1 MSTSQRT
8 SELFEEARSESASQ
22 IYECAMRCE
31 GVGYD
36 VVHVDKESDTGV
48 LLEAHGARND
58 RLSDD
63 TVIIQIAGEIVSV
76 VTPLRAIETSSVEDA
91 CEMLLWDLMRDN
103 IGDPEDGQ

>member
-1 MSTSQRT
+1 MSTESRT
-8 SELFEEARSESASQ
+8 SELFDEARSESASR
-22 IYECAMRCE
+22 IYKCAMRCE
-31 GVGYD
+31 ATGYD
-36 VVHVDKESDTGV
+36 VLHVDKQPDTGV

-63 TVIIQIAGEIVSV
+63 VVIQIAGEIVSV

-91 CEMLLWDLMRDN
+91 CELLLWDLMRDD